1 MKGIKRELGDKYVQF
16 NDGTYGYIKG
26 NDIIPV
32 DEDEAAA
39 HEPSALIGEEDEE
52 DEGEEMIINVN
63 MLDHPFLDYLAKAA
77 GYESIEDVE
86 DLAEAAGRSE
96 MDYINPYYEND
107 TPEAL
112 LDALIDHPEDLLLI
126 ADAREHALN
135 KMDDYYS
142 QQENV

>member
-26 NDIIPV
+26 NEIIPI
-32 DEDEAAA
+32 DGDEAAA
-39 HEPSALIGEEDEE
+39 HEPSMLIDEE
-52 DEGEEMIINVN
+52 SEEEEMIINVK
-63 MLDHPFLDYLAKAA
+63 MFDHPFLDYLAKAA
-77 GYESIEDVE
+77 GYESIEEVE
-86 DLAEAAGRSE
+86 DLAEASGLSE

-112 LDALIDHPEDLLLI
+112 LDTLIDHPEDLLLI